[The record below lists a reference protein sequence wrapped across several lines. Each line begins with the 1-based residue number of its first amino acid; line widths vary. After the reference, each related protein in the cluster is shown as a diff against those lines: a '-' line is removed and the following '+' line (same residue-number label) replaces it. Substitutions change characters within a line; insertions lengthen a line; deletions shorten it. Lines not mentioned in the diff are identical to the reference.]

1 MGRRAGENNRS
12 GIIVTVGGGQKRAF
26 LSFTMAIGGS
36 LGVLNFVVT
45 SLGMKLSCK
54 EKRVLLWVWV

>member
-1 MGRRAGENNRS
+1 MGQRAGGNNRS

-36 LGVLNFVVT
+36 LGV
-45 SLGMKLSCK
+45 
-54 EKRVLLWVWV
+54 